1 MDDDRFDETEE
12 FIPLVS
18 DKTEDL
24 GDTME
29 ILQKK
34 VKPMSREERHFNEYD
49 EDFVD
54 IVKRKVHQSH
64 EEDEEDKP
72 HKRKLKKWVY
82 YSFGAFILI
91 IGLIVFLVVNGK
103 MKAENNKKL
112 IEDIKSHYSEYVKV
126 NKDTPI
132 YLLKGK
138 DNKYIETGTI
148 YKGAVIKLEEEKVF
162 DEETK
167 YFHVKDDLLE
177 DYYIPYDT
185 VVKTDKPEIDKRHE
199 NYLPFDKAI
208 NIEKATLYL
217 NDEKLITVDLGTGL
231 SVPIIINDYEGKYYI
246 NYNGMLV
253 GIKKEEIKEI
263 NTWQINGKKNQS
275 KITTLAY
282 HRVYD
287 EGDKCT
293 DAYVC
298 IKKENF
304 DKEMKYLSDNNYLTL
319 TLNELYMYLNGNIQV
334 EKAVAITFDDG
345 YLYKAADEVLRKYN
359 LNGTMFVITG
369 DFSDFTPF
377 KELTNLEVQSHTN
390 NMHRN
395 YVCSGGNQGGAI
407 LCAGEEKV
415 KEDLLSSI
423 KKLGTEPIGMAFPF
437 YDYNDTA
444 IKGVKAAGFKMA
456 FVGRAGQMGKATP
469 KVTDLYKIPR
479 MTVYDFSLMSFN
491 EWKGYL

>member
-1 MDDDRFDETEE
+1 MNNDHFDETEE

-18 DKTEDL
+18 DKTENL
-24 GDTME
+24 EDTME

-34 VKPMSREERHFNEYD
+34 VKPMSREEKHINNYD

-54 IVKRKVHQSH
+54 IVKKRVQQSS
-64 EEDEEDKP
+64 DEEEKP

-82 YSFGAFILI
+82 YSLGLFILI
-91 IGLIVFLVVNGK
+91 IGLIVFFIINGK
-103 MKAENNKKL
+103 NNAEKSKKL

-126 NKDTPI
+126 EKDTSI
-132 YLLKGK
+132 YTYKN
-138 DNKYIETGTI
+138 NKYTKIGTI
-148 YKGAVIKLEEEKVF
+148 YKDAVIKLEEEKAI

-167 YFHVKDDLLE
+167 YFHVKDSIAN
-177 DYYIPYDT
+177 DYYVPYDA
-185 VVKTDKPEIDKRHE
+185 VSKSSKQEIDNRYKK
-199 NYLPFDKAI
+199 YIPFDKAVVAS
-208 NIEKATLYL
+208 NFTLYL
-217 NDEKLITVDLGTGL
+217 NDKKLISFDDEAEL
-231 SVPIIINDYEGKYYI
+231 PIIINDYEGKYYVE
-246 NYNGMLV
+246 YNDMLV
-253 GIKKEEIKEI
+253 GIKKEEVKELQDYKI
-263 NTWQINGKKNQS
+263 GESKKNQS

-287 EGDKCT
+287 TNDKCT
-293 DAYVC
+293 DAYIC

-304 DKEMKYLSDNNYLTL
+304 DTEMKYLSDNNYLTL

-334 EKAVAITFDDG
+334 EKATVITFDDG

-359 LNGTMFVITG
+359 LNGTVFVITG

-407 LCAGEEKV
+407 LCAGEDKV
-415 KEDLLSSI
+415 KEDLLTSI

-456 FVGRAGQMGKATP
+456 FIGRAGQMGKATP